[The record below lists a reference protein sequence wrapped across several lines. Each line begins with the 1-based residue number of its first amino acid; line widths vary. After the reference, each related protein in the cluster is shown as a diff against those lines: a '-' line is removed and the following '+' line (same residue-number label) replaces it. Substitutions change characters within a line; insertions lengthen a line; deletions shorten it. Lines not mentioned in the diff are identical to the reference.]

1 MSLNFEVVGGVW
13 TLSLDIVNFWVSNLA
28 VSLSLNCPCAYCF
41 EELLVCWLRTN
52 SATWNSEI
60 HKLKDLEA
68 HELINSKAHKL
79 KNSKAHKPKNSKAHK
94 LMNLKTLIGPKSTNA
109 PTLFATA

>member
-52 SATWNSEI
+52 SDTY
-60 HKLKDLEA
+60 KLR
-68 HELINSKAHKL
+68 NV
-79 KNSKAHKPKNSKAHK
+79 
-94 LMNLKTLIGPKSTNA
+94 KTKSLRL
-109 PTLFATA
+109 LF